1 MEIIKHK
8 DENKIKQWE
17 MIHDKRKNYICHRC
31 GCEWRCHWSENK
43 FGSVHDYNGDPDIL
57 CPECG
62 SNDTNEKTRP
72 DYRHE
77 NLQENSET
85 SRYVGCKNFDHDD
98 YNCYYC
104 VNPAESGKSC
114 FK

>member
-1 MEIIKHK
+1 MEILKHK

-17 MIHDKRKNYICHRC
+17 TLHDKRKHYICHRC
-31 GCEWRCHWSENK
+31 GCEWRCLFGENK
-43 FGSVHDYNGDPDIL
+43 FGSVHDYNDDPDIL
-57 CPECG
+57 CPECE
-62 SNDTNEKTRP
+62 STDTDEKTQP

-85 SRYVGCKNFDHDD
+85 GRYVGCKNFDHDD